1 MLKTNLIF
9 LLIFLPVL
17 AFAQNN
23 EPTLKLDVPLFDLPY
38 QIDAMNTVG
47 HGFFSSYANPSM
59 AQSLAITVD
68 MYSGFHYGMKR
79 FYDTSTMNNIWKNI
93 IYYGGTALGDGLLM
107 VLPFGGMAWMH
118 EEHHRAIL
126 SRFEKNSFNTTY
138 FFGNYVNQVSD
149 ESLERFKAESP
160 VDFVRLHAAGA
171 ESELLLLSQLQR
183 NNFFYR
189 QDFFNEF
196 SYLLICFSVW
206 NYLWTVTAPFT
217 DNPRLINETN
227 IMERDFT
234 GHDWTSWVYDLFLPD
249 DPYSER
255 GVHASGIG
263 IDRYRK
269 TSDLS
274 PEMMNYA
281 KKQVWWSLAN
291 IVSPVMLGFRS
302 LPLGHTDIRWNFSS
316 RHFLTSFG
324 TDLSFNVFLNIDKY
338 NFAVVYHSYQNYE
351 NYFPAIEIEMIDFP
365 ISIKYFCIYFSPRI
379 ILGIQPKD
387 QSFFTSETEFFGLIG
402 SRFDFQITGNWLPYI
417 EVVAKTD
424 GWVAGNEFLEKNI
437 SFRLGISAR
446 F

>member
-1 MLKTNLIF
+1 MLKKRFI
-9 LLIFLPVL
+9 LLLLFLPFS

-23 EPTLKLDVPLFDLPY
+23 ESILKLDLPLFDLPY

-107 VLPFGGMAWMH
+107 FLPFGGTAWMH
-118 EEHHRAIL
+118 EEQHRAIL
-126 SRFEKNSFNTTY
+126 SRFGTNSFNSVY
-138 FFGNYVNQVSD
+138 IFGNYVNNVND

-160 VDFVRLHAAGA
+160 ADFIRLHAAGA
-171 ESELLLLSQLQR
+171 EGELLLLNQLQR

-189 QDFFNEF
+189 QNLFNEF
-196 SYLLICFSVW
+196 AYWAIGFSVW
-206 NYLWTVTAPFT
+206 NYLFTVTAPFT
-217 DNPRLINETN
+217 DSPRMINETD

-249 DPYSER
+249 EPYNER
-255 GVHASGIG
+255 GTHASGIG

-274 PEMMNYA
+274 PEMMNYV
-281 KKQVWWSLAN
+281 KKQVWWSLVN
-291 IVSPVMLGFRS
+291 IVSPMMLGFRS
-302 LPLGHTDIRWNFSS
+302 LPLGHTDIRWNFTFK
-316 RHFLTSFG
+316 HFLTSFG
-324 TDLSFNVFLNIDKY
+324 TDLPLNVFLNIDKY
-338 NFAVVYHSYQNYE
+338 NFAVVYHSYQNYK

-365 ISIKYFCIYFSPRI
+365 ISIKNFYIYFSPRI

-387 QSFFTSETEFFGLIG
+387 QSFFTSEIEFFGLIG
-402 SRFDFQITGNWLPYI
+402 SRFDFQITRNWLPYL
-417 EVVAKTD
+417 EVIAKTD
-424 GWVAGNEFLEKNI
+424 GWVAGNEFLKKNI
-437 SFRLGISAR
+437 SFKLGISTR